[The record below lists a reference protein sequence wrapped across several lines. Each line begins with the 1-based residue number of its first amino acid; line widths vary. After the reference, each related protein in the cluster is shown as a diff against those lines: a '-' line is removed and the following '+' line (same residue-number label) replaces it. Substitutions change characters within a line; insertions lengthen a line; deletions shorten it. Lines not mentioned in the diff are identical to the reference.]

1 MNKTIDLT
9 GLTPAQIQQIHTM
22 IEHFKI
28 LNQQQ
33 SSPSLST
40 QSPNPLTRAQTLVKH
55 YAKNRHLAEELMQ
68 ERRQESIDE

>member
-22 IEHFKI
+22 IKHFKI

-33 SSPSLST
+33 SFPSLST
-40 QSPNPLTRAQTLVKH
+40 QSPNLLARAQTLVKH
-55 YAKNRHLAEELMQ
+55 YAKNRHLAAELIE
-68 ERRQESIDE
+68 ERRRESIHE